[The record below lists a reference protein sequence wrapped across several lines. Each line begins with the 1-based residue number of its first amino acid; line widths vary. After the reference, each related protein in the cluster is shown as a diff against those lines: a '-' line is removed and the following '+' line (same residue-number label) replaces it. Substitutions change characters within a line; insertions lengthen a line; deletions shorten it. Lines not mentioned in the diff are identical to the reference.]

1 MNREKFYPVVLG
13 NDGQSVLLGVLYL
26 SILTFVLRRFIKILK
41 EEGGSSDMSKI
52 LLGILAVVILFSLVL
67 QIVKIFRKKGKEND
81 KAGLLI
87 NEEGIVDL
95 VSEKG
100 NLGLIV
106 WKDIEQIRIKNSF
119 LEGVKLL
126 LMLKN
131 PDEYINGA
139 KDWNTKKKM
148 RLQYRKWGT
157 PAVINIDNLD
167 VKPNDLVKVI
177 KNEILL
183 NKKAG
188 WGSLD

>member
-41 EEGGSSDMSKI
+41 EEGSSSDMSKI

-67 QIVKIFRKKGKEND
+67 QIVKFFRKKGKEND

-95 VSEKG
+95 VSEKE
-100 NLGLIV
+100 NLGLIA
-106 WKDIEQIRIKNSF
+106 WKDIEQVRIKNSF
-119 LEGVKLL
+119 LGGVKLL
-126 LMLKN
+126 LMLKKPN
-131 PDEYINGA
+131 EYIDGA

-148 RLQYRKWGT
+148 RFQYRKWGT
-157 PAVINIDNLD
+157 PVVINIDNLEI
-167 VKPNDLVKVI
+167 KPNDLVKVI

-183 NKKAG
+183 NKKAERAV
-188 WGSLD
+188 

>member
-1 MNREKFYPVVLG
+1 MSKEKFYPVVSG
-13 NDGQSVLLGVLYL
+13 NDNQSVLLGVLHI

-52 LLGILAVVILFSLVL
+52 LLGILAMVILFSLVL
-67 QIVKIFRKKGKEND
+67 QIVKFFRKKGKEND

-95 VSEKG
+95 VSEKE
-100 NLGLIV
+100 NLGLIA
-106 WKDIEQIRIKNSF
+106 WKDIEQIRIENSF
-119 LEGVKLL
+119 LGGIKLL

-131 PDEYINGA
+131 PNEYIDGA

-167 VKPNDLVKVI
+167 VKPNDLVKVL

-183 NKKAG
+183 NKKAE
-188 WGSLD
+188 WVV

>member
-1 MNREKFYPVVLG
+1 MNREKFYSVVSG
-13 NDGQSVLLGVLYL
+13 NDNQSVLLGVLHI
-26 SILTFVLRRFIKILK
+26 SILIFVLRRFIKILK

-52 LLGILAVVILFSLVL
+52 LLGILAVVILFSFVL
-67 QIVKIFRKKGKEND
+67 QIVKFFRKKGKEND

-95 VSEKG
+95 VSEKE
-100 NLGLIV
+100 NLGLIA
-106 WKDIEQIRIKNSF
+106 WKDIEQVRIKNSF
-119 LEGVKLL
+119 LGGVKLL

-131 PDEYINGA
+131 PNEYINGA

-157 PAVINIDNLD
+157 PAVINIDNLE
-167 VKPNDLVKVI
+167 VKPDDLVRVI

-183 NKKAG
+183 NKKAE
-188 WGSLD
+188 WVV

>member
-1 MNREKFYPVVLG
+1 MSKEKFYPVVLG

-26 SILTFVLRRFIKILK
+26 AILTFGLRRVIKILK
-41 EEGGSSDMSKI
+41 EEGGSSGMSKI
-52 LLGILAVVILFSLVL
+52 LLGILVVVILFSLVL
-67 QIVKIFRKKGKEND
+67 QIVKFFRKKGKQND

-87 NEEGIVDL
+87 NEEGIVDF
-95 VSEKG
+95 VSEKE
-100 NLGLIV
+100 NLGLIAR
-106 WKDIEQIRIKNSF
+106 KDIEQIRIKNSF
-119 LEGVKLL
+119 LGGVKLL

-148 RLQYRKWGT
+148 RSQYRKWGT

-177 KNEILL
+177 KT
-183 NKKAG
+183 
-188 WGSLD
+188 SLY

>member
-1 MNREKFYPVVLG
+1 MNREKFYPVVSG
-13 NDGQSVLLGVLYL
+13 NDNQSVLLGVLHI

-67 QIVKIFRKKGKEND
+67 IVKFFRKKGKEND

-87 NEEGIVDL
+87 NEEGIVDF
-95 VSEKG
+95 VSEKE
-100 NLGLIV
+100 NLGLIA

-119 LEGVKLL
+119 LGGVKLL

-131 PDEYINGA
+131 PNEYINGA
-139 KDWNTKKKM
+139 KDWNIKKKM

-157 PAVINIDNLD
+157 PAVINIDNLE
-167 VKPNDLVKVI
+167 VKPDDLVKVI
-177 KNEILL
+177 KNEFVL
-183 NKKAG
+183 KK
-188 WGSLD
+188 SE

>member
-41 EEGGSSDMSKI
+41 EEGGSSGMSKI
-52 LLGILAVVILFSLVL
+52 LLGILVVVILFSLVL
-67 QIVKIFRKKGKEND
+67 QIVKFFRKKGKQND

-87 NEEGIVDL
+87 NEEGIVDF
-95 VSEKG
+95 VSEKE
-100 NLGLIV
+100 NLGLIAR
-106 WKDIEQIRIKNSF
+106 KDIEQIRIKNSF
-119 LEGVKLL
+119 LGGVKLL

-148 RLQYRKWGT
+148 RSQYRKWGT

-177 KNEILL
+177 KT
-183 NKKAG
+183 
-188 WGSLD
+188 SLY

>member
-1 MNREKFYPVVLG
+1 MNREKFYPVVSG
-13 NDGQSVLLGVLYL
+13 GKDNQSVLLGVLHIF
-26 SILTFVLRRFIKILK
+26 ILTFVLRRFIKILK

-67 QIVKIFRKKGKEND
+67 QIVKFFHKKGKQND

-95 VSEKG
+95 VSEKE
-100 NLGLIV
+100 NLGLIA
-106 WKDIEQIRIKNSF
+106 WKDIEQVRIKNSF
-119 LEGVKLL
+119 LGGVKLL

-131 PDEYINGA
+131 PNEYINGA

-157 PAVINIDNLD
+157 PAVINIDNLE
-167 VKPNDLVKVI
+167 VKPDDLVKVI
-177 KNEILL
+177 KNEFVL
-183 NKKAG
+183 KK
-188 WGSLD
+188 SE

>member
-13 NDGQSVLLGVLYL
+13 NNSQSVLLGVLHI

-52 LLGILAVVILFSLVL
+52 LLGILAVVILLSLVL
-67 QIVKIFRKKGKEND
+67 QIVKFFRKKGKEND

-95 VSEKG
+95 VSEKE
-100 NLGLIV
+100 NLGLIA
-106 WKDIEQIRIKNSF
+106 WKDIEQVRIKNSF
-119 LEGVKLL
+119 LGGIKLL

-131 PDEYINGA
+131 PDEYISGA

-157 PAVINIDNLD
+157 PTVINIDNLE
-167 VKPNDLVKVI
+167 VKSNDLMKVI
-177 KNEILL
+177 KNEFVL
-183 NKKAG
+183 KK
-188 WGSLD
+188 SE

>member
-1 MNREKFYPVVLG
+1 MNREKFYPVVSG
-13 NDGQSVLLGVLYL
+13 NDNQSVLLGVLHI

-67 QIVKIFRKKGKEND
+67 QIVKFFRKKGKEND

-95 VSEKG
+95 VSEKD
-100 NLGLIV
+100 NQGLIA

-119 LEGVKLL
+119 LGGVKLL

-131 PDEYINGA
+131 PNEYINGA

-148 RLQYRKWGT
+148 RLQYRKWET
-157 PAVINIDNLD
+157 PAVINIDNLE
-167 VKPNDLVKVI
+167 VKSDDLVKVI
-177 KNEILL
+177 KNEFVL
-183 NKKAG
+183 KK
-188 WGSLD
+188 SE

>member
-41 EEGGSSDMSKI
+41 EEGGSSGMSKI
-52 LLGILAVVILFSLVL
+52 LLGILVVVILFSLVL
-67 QIVKIFRKKGKEND
+67 QIVKFFRKKGKQND

-87 NEEGIVDL
+87 NEEGIVDF
-95 VSEKG
+95 VSEKE
-100 NLGLIV
+100 NLGLIAR
-106 WKDIEQIRIKNSF
+106 KDIEQIRIKNSF
-119 LEGVKLL
+119 LGGIKLL

-131 PDEYINGA
+131 PNEYIDGA

-148 RLQYRKWGT
+148 RSQYRKWGT

-177 KNEILL
+177 KT
-183 NKKAG
+183 
-188 WGSLD
+188 SLY

>member
-13 NDGQSVLLGVLYL
+13 NDSQSVLLGVLHI

-52 LLGILAVVILFSLVL
+52 LLGILAVVILFSFVL
-67 QIVKIFRKKGKEND
+67 QIVKFFRKKGKQND

-95 VSEKG
+95 VSEKE
-100 NLGLIV
+100 NLGLIA
-106 WKDIEQIRIKNSF
+106 WKDIEQIRIKNNF
-119 LEGVKLL
+119 LGGVKLL

-131 PDEYINGA
+131 PNEYINGA
-139 KDWNTKKKM
+139 KDWNIKKKM

-157 PAVINIDNLD
+157 PAVINIDSLE

-183 NKKAG
+183 NKKAE
-188 WGSLD
+188 WVV

>member
-1 MNREKFYPVVLG
+1 MSREKFYPVVLG
-13 NDGQSVLLGVLYL
+13 NDNQSVLLGVLHI

-52 LLGILAVVILFSLVL
+52 LLGILAVVILLSLVL
-67 QIVKIFRKKGKEND
+67 QTVKFFRKKGKQND

-95 VSEKG
+95 VSEKE
-100 NLGLIV
+100 NLRLIA

-131 PDEYINGA
+131 PNEYIDGA

-157 PAVINIDNLD
+157 PAVINIDNLEM
-167 VKPNDLVKVI
+167 KPNDLMKVI
-177 KNEILL
+177 KNEFAL
-183 NKKAG
+183 NKKI
-188 WGSLD
+188 

>member
-1 MNREKFYPVVLG
+1 MNREKFYPVVSG
-13 NDGQSVLLGVLYL
+13 NDNQSVLLGVLHI

-52 LLGILAVVILFSLVL
+52 LLGILAVVILFSFVL
-67 QIVKIFRKKGKEND
+67 QIVKFFRKKGKQND

-95 VSEKG
+95 VSEKE
-100 NLGLIV
+100 NLGLIA
-106 WKDIEQIRIKNSF
+106 WKDIEQIRIENSF
-119 LEGVKLL
+119 LGEVKLL

-131 PDEYINGA
+131 PNEYIDGA

-157 PAVINIDNLD
+157 SAVINIDNLE
-167 VKPNDLVKVI
+167 VKPDDLVKVI
-177 KNEILL
+177 KNEFVLKNL
-183 NKKAG
+183 NR
-188 WGSLD
+188 

>member
-13 NDGQSVLLGVLYL
+13 NNSQSVLLGVLHI

-52 LLGILAVVILFSLVL
+52 LLGILAVVILLFLVL
-67 QIVKIFRKKGKEND
+67 QIVKFFRKKGKEND

-87 NEEGIVDL
+87 NEEGILDL
-95 VSEKG
+95 VSEKE
-100 NLGLIV
+100 NLGLIA
-106 WKDIEQIRIKNSF
+106 WKDIEQIRIENSF
-119 LEGVKLL
+119 LGEVKLL

-131 PDEYINGA
+131 PNEYIDGA

-157 PAVINIDNLD
+157 PAVINIDNLE
-167 VKPNDLVKVI
+167 VKPDDLVKVI
-177 KNEILL
+177 KNEFVLKNL
-183 NKKAG
+183 NR
-188 WGSLD
+188 

>member
-1 MNREKFYPVVLG
+1 MSREKFYPVVLG
-13 NDGQSVLLGVLYL
+13 NDNQSVLLGVLHI

-52 LLGILAVVILFSLVL
+52 LLGILAVVILFSLAL
-67 QIVKIFRKKGKEND
+67 QIVKFFRKKGKQND

-95 VSEKG
+95 VSEKE
-100 NLGLIV
+100 NLGLIA
-106 WKDIEQIRIKNSF
+106 WKDIEQVKIKNSF
-119 LEGVKLL
+119 LGGIKLL

-131 PDEYINGA
+131 PDEYISGA

-157 PAVINIDNLD
+157 PTVINIDNLE
-167 VKPNDLVKVI
+167 VKSNDLMKVI
-177 KNEILL
+177 KNEFVL
-183 NKKAG
+183 KKYE
-188 WGSLD
+188 

>member
-1 MNREKFYPVVLG
+1 MNREKFYPAVLG
-13 NDGQSVLLGVLYL
+13 NDNQSVLLGFLHI
-26 SILTFVLRRFIKILK
+26 SILTFVLRRFIKIFK

-52 LLGILAVVILFSLVL
+52 LLGILAVVILLSLVL
-67 QIVKIFRKKGKEND
+67 QTVKFFRKQND
-81 KAGLLI
+81 KAGRLI

-95 VSEKG
+95 VSEKE
-100 NLGLIV
+100 NLGLIS

-119 LEGVKLL
+119 LGGVKLL

-148 RLQYRKWGT
+148 RLQCRKWGT
-157 PAVINIDNLD
+157 PAVINIDNLE

-183 NKKAG
+183 NKKAE
-188 WGSLD
+188 WVV

>member
-1 MNREKFYPVVLG
+1 MNREKFYPVVSG
-13 NDGQSVLLGVLYL
+13 NDNQSVLLGVLHI

-67 QIVKIFRKKGKEND
+67 QIVKFFRKKGKEND

-95 VSEKG
+95 VSEKE
-100 NLGLIV
+100 NLGLIA

-119 LEGVKLL
+119 LGGVRLL

-148 RLQYRKWGT
+148 RLRYRKWGT
-157 PAVINIDNLD
+157 PAVINIDNLE
-167 VKPNDLVKVI
+167 VRSNDLVKVI

-183 NKKAG
+183 NKKAE
-188 WGSLD
+188 WVV

>member
-1 MNREKFYPVVLG
+1 MSKEKFYPVVSG
-13 NDGQSVLLGVLYL
+13 KDSQSILLGVLHIF
-26 SILTFVLRRFIKILK
+26 ILTFVLRRFIKILK

-52 LLGILAVVILFSLVL
+52 LLGILAVVILLSLVL
-67 QIVKIFRKKGKEND
+67 QIVKFFRKKGKQND

-87 NEEGIVDL
+87 NEEGIVDF
-95 VSEKG
+95 VSEKE
-100 NLGLIV
+100 NLGLIA
-106 WKDIEQIRIKNSF
+106 WKDIERIRIKNSF
-119 LEGVKLL
+119 LGGIKLL

-131 PDEYINGA
+131 PNEYIDRT

-167 VKPNDLVKVI
+167 VKQNDLVKVI

-183 NKKAG
+183 NKKAE
-188 WGSLD
+188 WVV